1 MMDYLTLPWEVLG
14 IGAFWLI
21 LMAFLVAL
29 PCSQVGSFL
38 ILRRMALTGDAIS
51 HSVFPGVVVAFY
63 FTGDLASPWLI
74 IGAGLAGLI
83 STVLIELI
91 HKRTRVKQDAAI
103 GISFT
108 SLFALGVVLLETMLG
123 KNVDLDLEC
132 VLHGRL
138 GLLLEDET
146 LPLLGQMVPQPIIVM
161 TGVSLVTIVLM
172 ALFYRVLLLS
182 SFDTGLAASYGYRP
196 ALIHY
201 GMMFAVSFIVVAAF
215 QAVGAILVIALLIL
229 PGAAAYL
236 CSHRLKTML
245 ALAALH
251 CLLSAVGGLYIH
263 VWFDTNMAASVVV
276 CGAVLLLLAWLLGP
290 VDGLL
295 WKWFKDEPEHPD
307 NEAGDKIVTHSAC
320 SH

>member
-1 MMDYLTLPWEVLG
+1 MMDYLTMPWKEEALG
-14 IGAFWLI
+14 MGALWMI

-51 HSVFPGVVVAFY
+51 HSVFPGVVIAFM

-74 IGAGLAGLI
+74 VGAGLAGLA

-91 HKRTRVKQDAAI
+91 HKWTRVKQDAAT

-108 SLFALGVVLLETMLG
+108 ALFALGVVLMETQLG
-123 KNVDLDLEC
+123 KNVDLDLDC

-146 LPLLGQMVPQPIIVM
+146 TLVLGHLVPTPVLVM
-161 TGVSLVTIVLM
+161 MGVALVSTVLM
-172 ALFYRVLLLS
+172 MLFYRVLLLS
-182 SFDTGLAASYGYRP
+182 SFDEGLTASLGYRP
-196 ALIHY
+196 AIIHY
-201 GMMFAVSFIVVAAF
+201 GMMFAVSFIAVAAF

-236 CSHRLKTML
+236 CTHRLKTML
-245 ALAALH
+245 VLAALH
-251 CLLSAVGGLYIH
+251 ALLSAIGGLYIH
-263 VWFDTNMAASVVV
+263 VWFNSNMAAAVVV
-276 CGAVLLLLAWLLGP
+276 CGGMLLLLAWLLGP
-290 VDGLL
+290 VDGLM
-295 WKWFKDEPEHPD
+295 WKWFKDEESVDEDSSHSTCPE
-307 NEAGDKIVTHSAC
+307 
-320 SH
+320 

>member
-1 MMDYLTLPWEVLG
+1 MIDYLTLPWDVLG

-51 HSVFPGVVVAFY
+51 HSVFPGVVIAFY
-63 FTGDLASPWLI
+63 FTGDLTSPWLI
-74 IGAGLAGLI
+74 VGAGLAGLL

-91 HKRTRVKQDAAI
+91 HKRTRVKQDAAT

-108 SLFALGVVLLETMLG
+108 ALFALGVVLLETMLG

-138 GLLLEDET
+138 GLLLEDDT
-146 LPLLGQMVPQPIIVM
+146 LLLFGQMVPQPVLVM
-161 TGVSLVTIVLM
+161 AGVSLVTMILM

-182 SFDTGLAASYGYRP
+182 SFDAGLAASYGYRP

-201 GMMFAVSFIVVAAF
+201 GMMFGVSFIVVAAF

-236 CSHRLKTML
+236 CTHRLRVML
-245 ALAALH
+245 AIAALH
-251 CLLSAVGGLYIH
+251 CLLSAIGGLYIH
-263 VWFDTNMAASVVV
+263 VWFDSNMAASVVV
-276 CGAVLLLLAWLLGP
+276 CGGILLVLAWLLGP

-295 WKWFKDEPEHPD
+295 WKWFKHELEHPEDEPENHP
-307 NEAGDKIVTHSAC
+307 AL
-320 SH
+320 

>member
-1 MMDYLTLPWEVLG
+1 MTDYLTLPWDVLG

-74 IGAGLAGLI
+74 VGAGLAGLL

-295 WKWFKDEPEHPD
+295 WKWGKDEPEQPD
-307 NEAGDKIVTHSAC
+307 NEADGKMVTHSAC
-320 SH
+320 SN

>member
-1 MMDYLTLPWEVLG
+1 MTIMQYLTLPWDVFG
-14 IGAFWLI
+14 MGALWLI

-29 PCSQVGSFL
+29 PCSQMGSFL

-51 HSVFPGVVVAFY
+51 HSVFPGVVIAFV

-74 IGAGLAGLI
+74 VGAGLAGLA
-83 STVLIELI
+83 STVFIELI
-91 HKRTRVKQDAAI
+91 HKWTRVKQDAAT

-108 SLFALGVVLLETMLG
+108 ALFALGVVLMETMLG

-138 GLLLEDET
+138 GLLLEEDT
-146 LPLLGQMVPQPIIVM
+146 VMMLGQAVPQPILVM
-161 TGVSLVTIVLM
+161 AGVALVTTVIMV
-172 ALFYRVLLLS
+172 LFYRVLLLS
-182 SFDTGLAASYGYRP
+182 SFDAGLAASYGYRP
-196 ALIHY
+196 AWIHY
-201 GMMFAVSFIVVAAF
+201 GMMFVVSFIVVAAF

-229 PGAAAYL
+229 PGASAYL
-236 CSHRLKTML
+236 CTHRLKTML

-251 CLLSAVGGLYIH
+251 TLLSAVGGLYIH

-276 CGAVLLLLAWLLGP
+276 SGGVLLLLAWLLGP

-295 WKWFKDEPEHPD
+295 WKWLKPEVSTQPPED
-307 NEAGDKIVTHSAC
+307 QAAK
-320 SH
+320 